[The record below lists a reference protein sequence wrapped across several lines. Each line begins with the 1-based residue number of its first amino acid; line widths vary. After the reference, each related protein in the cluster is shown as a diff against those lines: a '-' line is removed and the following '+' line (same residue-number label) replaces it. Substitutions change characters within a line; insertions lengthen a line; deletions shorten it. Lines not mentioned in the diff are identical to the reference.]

1 MSMFSFIL
9 GKHLEVEL
17 LNHKVSIHNFRDAAL
32 TVYKVVETFRQH
44 IMKIPVLFSK
54 SKECPMI
61 FYHGFN
67 LHFLV
72 ER

>member
-1 MSMFSFIL
+1 MKHMSMFSFIL

-44 IMKIPVLFSK
+44 IMKIPVAVQQ
-54 SKECPMI
+54 I
-61 FYHGFN
+61 
-67 LHFLV
+67 
-72 ER
+72 ERVSNDILPWF